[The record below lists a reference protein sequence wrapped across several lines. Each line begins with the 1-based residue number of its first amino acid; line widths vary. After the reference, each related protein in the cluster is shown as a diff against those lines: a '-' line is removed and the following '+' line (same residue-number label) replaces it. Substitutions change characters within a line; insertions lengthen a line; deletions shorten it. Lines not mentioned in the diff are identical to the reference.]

1 MVFIFNNNEFN
12 SIKSMEGYVMIEIN
26 GVPIEDLTVEK
37 LTDVKFDIEREIEIK
52 KEPINNLDQIDLAT
66 DWIKDERP

>member
-1 MVFIFNNNEFN
+1 
-12 SIKSMEGYVMIEIN
+12 MIEIN

-52 KEPINNLDQIDLAT
+52 KEPINNLDQLDLAT
-66 DWIKDERP
+66 DCIKDEQL

>member
-1 MVFIFNNNEFN
+1 MVL
-12 SIKSMEGYVMIEIN
+12 YVSTSGGQIMIEIN

-52 KEPINNLDQIDLAT
+52 KEPINNLDQLDLAT
-66 DWIKDERP
+66 DWIKDEQL